1 MYPRPDGDMAV
12 SSQEKTDLLVRQ
24 FAEKMT
30 TPEPDRQLPALPRL
44 TVSRLE
50 GVAISE
56 DAIRRH
62 LRDVNTRKAPGPDS
76 VTPHLK
82 KCAVE
87 LAGPLAQMFPCCL
100 QRGVWPSLW
109 KEARLTPVH
118 KEKSRSE
125 PGNYRPCY
133 QPISLLSVLSN
144 ILERIIS
151 EQLTEHLEQHH
162 LLSPK

>member
-1 MYPRPDGDMAV
+1 
-12 SSQEKTDLLVRQ
+12 
-24 FAEKMT
+24 MT

-133 QPISLLSVLSN
+133 QPVSLLSVLSN